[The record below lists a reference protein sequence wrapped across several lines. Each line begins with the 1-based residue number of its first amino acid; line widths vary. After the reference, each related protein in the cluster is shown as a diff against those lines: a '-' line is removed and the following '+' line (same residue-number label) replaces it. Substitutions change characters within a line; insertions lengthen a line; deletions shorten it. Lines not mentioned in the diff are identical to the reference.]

1 MGGGREGESGVV
13 MRQVHISGVG
23 TVGWKEIGR
32 MERERIKTRLGDRK
46 GGEEKKVES
55 HKCWW

>member
-1 MGGGREGESGVV
+1 

-32 MERERIKTRLGDRK
+32 MEGERIKTRLGDRK

-55 HKCWW
+55 RKCWW